1 MKSIITAIIV
11 LIVAFA
17 AVVHNGG
24 DVVQSVGPDRVSA
37 TRTSRRGNARRNHG
51 KARTG
56 RGASRKAA
64 SRDLE
69 ISVAGIVRSVTY
81 TAHRA
86 RTAMEEALRAA
97 GADSDR
103 EFAVVTVETQE
114 RGQVAMIYRRS
125 AQQWKKVR
133 RFLQV
138 GHPATIGSRVRV
150 YGFLQSPSD
159 APVDVPMDVS
169 AINPPRAVTFYERDR
184 KGETSRYYNQVADGM
199 EVDQRTGVPEG
210 GTPGILHAMPRD
222 GRQGGRPAGRPAERA
237 RRIEGQMPKL
247 RDNRVPHRAAQHRAA
262 GPPGGRLADS
272 RGGDNPASPR
282 PGWRGAFAFE
292 RQRR

>member
-11 LIVAFA
+11 LVVAFA
-17 AVVHNGG
+17 AIVHNGG
-24 DVVQSVGPDRVSA
+24 DVVQAAGPDRVSA
-37 TRTSRRGNARRNHG
+37 TRTSRRGNA
-51 KARTG
+51 
-56 RGASRKAA
+56 SRKTA

-69 ISVAGIVRSVTY
+69 VSVAGIVRSVDY
-81 TAHRA
+81 TARRA
-86 RTAMEEALRAA
+86 RTAMEEALRSA

-184 KGETSRYYNQVADGM
+184 KGETSRYYNQVVDGL
-199 EVDQRTGVPEG
+199 EADQRLVFQKVALQGFCMRCR
-210 GTPGILHAMPRD
+210 AMADREDVQPVVLPN
-222 GRQGGRPAGRPAERA
+222 GS
-237 RRIEGQMPKL
+237 
-247 RDNRVPHRAAQHRAA
+247 AA
-262 GPPGGRLADS
+262 S
-272 RGGDNPASPR
+272 RGRCRSCGTIVFR
-282 PGWRGAFAFE
+282 TG
-292 RQRR
+292 QRSTELQARLVAA